1 MIHDSYDLIII
12 GGGPAGMTAGIYA
25 ARARLKTLLLE
36 RLFIGGQVSTTYLV
50 ENYPG
55 FPDGLDGPA
64 MMELFAQQAKRFGTE
79 IVNDEV
85 MGISLEEGKKMVQV
99 GSRPVPAGAVIIATG
114 SDPRKLSVPGEK
126 ELGGRGVSYCATCD
140 GALFPDVDVAVVGG
154 GDAAVDEALFLSRF
168 AKRIF
173 LIHRR
178 DKLRSE
184 KILQERLFAN
194 NKIETI
200 WDTVVER
207 MNGEEVLKS
216 LTLTNVKTGKT
227 DDLKVEGVFISIGHE
242 PNTNFVKGLLQM
254 DAQGYIITKENM
266 QTSITGIF
274 AAGDVRAGSTRQ
286 IATAVGDGSVAA
298 MAAEKYLAA
307 G

>member
-1 MIHDSYDLIII
+1 MLHDSYDVIIV
-12 GGGPAGMTAGIYA
+12 GGGPAGLTAGIYA
-25 ARARLKTLLLE
+25 SRARLKTLVLE

-64 MMELFAQQAKRFGTE
+64 MMELFAKQAERFGTE
-79 IVNDEV
+79 IVDEEV
-85 MGISLEEGKKMVQV
+85 TGIRLDSGKKIVQV
-99 GSRPVPAGAVIIATG
+99 SSRPVPTGAIIIATG
-114 SDPRKLSVPGEK
+114 SDPRKLNVPGEK
-126 ELGGRGVSYCATCD
+126 ELGGKGVSFCATCD

-154 GDAAVDEALFLSRF
+154 GDAAADEALFLTRF
-168 AKRIF
+168 ASKAY

-178 DKLRSE
+178 DKLRAE
-184 KILQERLFAN
+184 KIIQERLFAN
-194 NKIETI
+194 NKMEFI

-207 MNGEEVLKS
+207 MNGEEGLKS
-216 LTLTNVKTGKT
+216 LTLKNLKTGKT
-227 DDLKVEGVFISIGHE
+227 DDLKVEGVFIAIGHE
-242 PNTNFVKGLLQM
+242 PNTGFVKGLLKM
-254 DAQGYIITKENM
+254 DAQGYIITKNNLE
-266 QTSITGIF
+266 TSIPGIF

-307 G
+307 